1 VNGCTPHRPSPPM
14 QDNLEECPILVKTP
28 LLRANTIRVGKPKKR
43 GACMVRAIFRYAV
56 LLAIFLVV
64 GLVVFVAV
72 TYPRFRADA
81 QLNRERLLSASDIV
95 TTEEFGDIEY
105 AVQGRGLP
113 VLLAHGAGGGY
124 DQGLFIGENYVGDGH
139 RFIAPSRFGY
149 LRSSIPQNGS
159 PAAQAD
165 AYAALL
171 DTLGVE
177 RVAVVA
183 FSDGGPSALQ
193 FALRHPERCAALVM
207 ISAKSQTPPPDTPLQ
222 ELVFESVFRS
232 DYVFWLITE
241 YARPS
246 LLTVFGVSGDVQEQM
261 PARARQLVSDFVDS
275 LNPISLREDGIY
287 HDRDTLAVLPE
298 DVFRLEQITVPTLV
312 VHALDDGLQPY
323 SHAENT
329 ATKVPDAKFLSYERG
344 GHLLLLQLDDVREK
358 VAAFHERHIRGA

>member
-1 VNGCTPHRPSPPM
+1 
-14 QDNLEECPILVKTP
+14 
-28 LLRANTIRVGKPKKR
+28 
-43 GACMVRAIFRYAV
+43 MVRAILRYAA
-56 LLAIFLVV
+56 LLVILLVV

-72 TYPRFRADA
+72 TLPRFRADV
-81 QLNRERLLSASDIV
+81 QPTRERLLSGSDIV

-105 AVQGRGLP
+105 AVQGKGLP
-113 VLLAHGAGGGY
+113 VLLVHGAGGGY
-124 DQGLFIGENYVGDGH
+124 DQGLFLGENYVGDGH

-149 LRSSIPQNGS
+149 IRSSIPENGS

-171 DTLGVE
+171 DTLGIE

-183 FSDGGPSALQ
+183 ISDGGPSALQ

-207 ISAKSQTPPPDTPLQ
+207 LSAKSKSPPPETILQ
-222 ELVFESVFRS
+222 GLVFQSVFRS
-232 DYVFWLITE
+232 DYLFWLITE
-241 YARPS
+241 YARPL

-287 HDRDTLAVLPE
+287 HDRDTLDVLPE
-298 DVFRLEQITVPTLV
+298 DGFTLERITVPTLV
-312 VHALDDGLQPY
+312 VHAVDDGLQPY
-323 SHAENT
+323 SHGENT
-329 ATKVPDAKFLSYERG
+329 ATKVPDAKFLSYDEG

-358 VAAFHERHIRGA
+358 VAAFLERHIGGT